1 MTSLPNLSI
10 YRFYAPIYDR
20 FFRPLTLGPRRDTIR
35 LLELQPGEHV
45 LIPGVGTGLDLPMI
59 PTGVRV
65 TAGDISP
72 EMLRQAQAKT
82 GGMIIDLQYMD
93 VQQLEFDSSNFDAVL
108 FNLVL
113 SVVPDARAA
122 FGEAWRVLRP
132 GGRMAIFDK
141 FMPEG
146 RSLTPFRRMLGQV
159 IRFFG
164 TDPNRCLSEIVTGWA
179 GLKVLQNNPSLLSGQ
194 YRIVLIEKE
203 ILSGVGK

>member
-20 FFRPLTLGPRRDTIR
+20 FFRPLTLRPRRDTIR

>member
-10 YRFYAPIYDR
+10 YHFYAPIYDR

-35 LLELQPGEHV
+35 LLELQPGEQV

-72 EMLRQAQAKT
+72 EMLKQAQEKAK
-82 GGMIIDLQYMD
+82 GRLVELKHMD
-93 VQQLEFDSSNFDAVL
+93 AQHLEFEDESFNAVL
-108 FNLVL
+108 FTLVL

-159 IRFFG
+159 IRYFG

-179 GLKVLQNNPSLLSGQ
+179 GLKVLKNNPSLLSGQ
-194 YRIVLIEKE
+194 YRIVLIEKG
-203 ILSGVGK
+203 ILSGVEK